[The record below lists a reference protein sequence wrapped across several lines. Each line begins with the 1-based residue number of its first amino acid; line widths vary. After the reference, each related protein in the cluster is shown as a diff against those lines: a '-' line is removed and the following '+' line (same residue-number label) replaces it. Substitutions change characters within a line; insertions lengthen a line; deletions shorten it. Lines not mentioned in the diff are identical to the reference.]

1 MNKKRYFAFHIIF
14 GVLFLLS
21 VKVISA
27 QTSKPTTNNTSKSSS
42 KIELERILK
51 QRRMEVQSL
60 LVSLAADARS
70 FRDQTLRVRTLARIA
85 DTLWEVDSE
94 RGRMIFRD
102 AWSSAESADK
112 ENKNSENF
120 RNQVFLLASKRDRLL
135 GEEFLEK
142 LKQSQEDMED
152 VKSSK
157 PDPWQ
162 LSKASE
168 QRLELAKR
176 LLDSGNA
183 ERALQFADPVLG
195 NVSISTLDFL
205 TKLREKLPVE
215 ADRRYAMML
224 VNTNINPLADA
235 NTISLLSSYIFTP
248 YTYVIFDEQGNSDSS
263 WMSAPSTLPDITP
276 QLRLAFFQTA
286 SRILLRPQLL
296 GQDQINAGIVN
307 QYMIFRRLL
316 PFFESYAPSA
326 MTEAMRSKF
335 AVLNSMVNDQVRQS
349 KDEWEQKGLRSEE
362 QLTNQEKSLLE
373 ELDHT
378 KTSAERDE
386 IYFKLALLMVN
397 KNDFKARDYVFKI
410 DESEF
415 RKRAEAW
422 VDWGLAVGAIKK
434 KTVEPALELARKGE
448 LTRIQR
454 IWVLTESAKL
464 LAKSDSKE
472 AAYLIND
479 ATAEARRISN
489 SDLNKPNG
497 LFAIANAQRLIDPD
511 SVWEI
516 VIEAINAA
524 NSIEDFRGEG
534 GEISTTINTKTQI
547 LKKTEAVPDFDI
559 KGIFSDLTYKDYDRT
574 MQLSSGFQR
583 DILRSNVTITIAR
596 SVLNDKRIQI
606 RKPLVTAK

>member
-1 MNKKRYFAFHIIF
+1 MSKKRYFAFHIIF

-21 VKVISA
+21 VKIISA
-27 QTSKPTTNNTSKSSS
+27 QTSKPAANDAGKSSS

-51 QRRMEVQSL
+51 ERRMEVSSL

-70 FRDQTLRVRTLARIA
+70 FRDQILRVRTLARIA

-94 RGRMIFRD
+94 RGRTIFRD
-102 AWSSAESADK
+102 AWYSAEIADK

-157 PDPWQ
+157 PDPWR

-195 NVSISTLDFL
+195 DVSISTLDFL
-205 TKLREKLPVE
+205 TKLRENLPVD
-215 ADRRYAMML
+215 ADRRYEMML
-224 VNTNINPLADA
+224 VNTNINALADV
-235 NTISLLSSYIFTP
+235 NTVSLLSSYIFSP
-248 YTYVIFDEQGNSDSS
+248 YSYVIFDEQGNSDITWISS
-263 WMSAPSTLPDITP
+263 PSTLPNITP

-286 SRILLRPQLL
+286 SRVLLRPQLL
-296 GQDQINAGIVN
+296 AQNPINAGIVS

-316 PFFESYAPSA
+316 PFFETYAPSA

-335 AVLNSMVNDQVRQS
+335 AVLNSMVNEQVRQS
-349 KDEWEQKGLRSEE
+349 KDEWEQKGLRSEK
-362 QLTNQEKSLLE
+362 QLANQEESLLE
-373 ELDHT
+373 ELNHT
-378 KTSAERDE
+378 GTSAERDE

-434 KTVEPALELARKGE
+434 NAVEPALELARKGE

-454 IWVLTESAKL
+454 IWVLTKSAKL
-464 LAKSDSKE
+464 LAKSDSEK
-472 AAYLIND
+472 AAFLIND

-489 SDLNKPNG
+489 SDSNKPSG
-497 LFAIANAQRLIDPD
+497 LFAIANAQRLIDPAY
-511 SVWEI
+511 VWEI
-516 VIEAINAA
+516 VLEATNAA
-524 NSIEDFRGEG
+524 NSAEGFTGEG
-534 GEISTTINTKTQI
+534 GEISTTINTKSQI

-559 KGIFSDLTYKDYDRT
+559 RGIFSDLTYDDYDLT
-574 MQLSSGFQR
+574 MQLASGFRR

-596 SVLNDKRIQI
+596 SVLNDKRVQT
-606 RKPLVTAK
+606 RKQQVVAK